1 MSAEANKIEQHAA
14 NTILDR
20 GVRFALGE
28 ESITL
33 RPLRFG
39 TVLTICEEVCNAGLT
54 SKKIEEGEDDLMQ
67 FFAAYAELMLR
78 CVAIAELND
87 KKAINDKNILQK
99 VSYYKDTLNAFQI
112 YELFVH
118 VLQLSGIQAF
128 MNTIRLLLTMKTS
141 HLSPKVK
148 GS

>member
-1 MSAEANKIEQHAA
+1 MSAEANRIEQHAA

-39 TVLTICEEVCNAGLT
+39 TVLTICEEVCRAGLT
-54 SKKIEEGEDDLMQ
+54 SRKIEEGEDDLMQ
-67 FFAAYAELMLR
+67 FFATYAELMLR

-87 KKAINDKNILQK
+87 KKAIHDKNILQK

>member
-1 MSAEANKIEQHAA
+1 MSAETNKIEQHAA

-28 ESITL
+28 DSITL

-39 TVLTICEEVCNAGLT
+39 TVLMICEEVCNAGLT
-54 SKKIEEGEDDLMQ
+54 SKKIEESEDDQMQ
-67 FFAAYAELMLR
+67 FFATYAELMLR
-78 CVAIAELND
+78 CIAIAELNE
-87 KKAINDKNILQK
+87 KKAVNEKNILQK
-99 VSYYKDTLNAFQI
+99 VSYYKDTLNAFQL

>member
-1 MSAEANKIEQHAA
+1 MSAEANRIEQHAA

-20 GVRFALGE
+20 GVRFVLGE

-39 TVLTICEEVCNAGLT
+39 TVLTICEEVCSAGLT

-67 FFAAYAELMLR
+67 FFATYAELMLR